1 MRSPSW
7 KGGVVQNL
15 VRGWHDTV
23 ILLVSTG
30 EEGVAGLV
38 GFFFNFL
45 GVWME
50 VVNIGM
56 VSEAIATCF
65 PATLTSYARE

>member
-1 MRSPSW
+1 MRSSFR
-7 KGGVVQNL
+7 KGGVVQNR

-23 ILLVSTG
+23 ISLVSTG
-30 EEGVAGLV
+30 EEGVARLV

-45 GVWME
+45 GAWME

-56 VSEAIATCF
+56 VSEAIATFF
-65 PATLTSYARE
+65 PATLTS